1 MAEQDVLD
9 LGAIAPPRTPV
20 RFNGEQIGELA
31 VREDFGLLEYQRMA
45 RLAEEMDTILANAR
59 PSQAQSKRVGA
70 VVDELAGKLIIGAD
84 PGTVAKVPEM
94 AKVDVISRFFA
105 FVKAKQLA
113 QIAAAAELL
122 PGSSS
127 PDSNGSTEATPND
140 G

>member
-1 MAEQDVLD
+1 MAEDVLD
-9 LGAIAPPRTPV
+9 LGAIAPARTKIT
-20 RFNGEQIGELA
+20 FDGEMIGELA

-70 VVDELAGKLIIGAD
+70 IVDELAGKLIVGVSPEVLQRIS
-84 PGTVAKVPEM
+84 EM

-127 PDSNGSTEATPND
+127 PDSNGSTEAIPSD

>member
-1 MAEQDVLD
+1 MAEDVLD
-9 LGAIAPPRTPV
+9 LGAIAPPRTKIT
-20 RFNGEQIGELA
+20 FDGEMIGELA

-70 VVDELAGKLIIGAD
+70 IVDELAGKLIVGVSPEMLQRIS
-84 PGTVAKVPEM
+84 EM

-127 PDSNGSTEATPND
+127 PDSNGSTEETPSD